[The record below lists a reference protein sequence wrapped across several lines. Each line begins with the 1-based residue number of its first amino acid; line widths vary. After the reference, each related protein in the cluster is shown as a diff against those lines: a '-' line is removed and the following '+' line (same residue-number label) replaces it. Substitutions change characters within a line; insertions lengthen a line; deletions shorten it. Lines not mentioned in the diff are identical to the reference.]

1 MAKRKKT
8 TPEAALAAAEKKRIA
23 ASMNSLAKER
33 DAWRAAAI
41 VAAALILVWPFT
53 KLKF

>member
-1 MAKRKKT
+1 MAKRKR

-23 ASMNSLAKER
+23 ESMKSLAKER
-33 DAWRAAAI
+33 DFWRAAAI
-41 VAAALILVWPFT
+41 VAGALILVWLWT

>member
-1 MAKRKKT
+1 MAKRKKS
-8 TPEAALAAAEKKRIA
+8 PEAVLAAAEKKRVA

-33 DAWRAAAI
+33 DVWRALAL
-41 VAAALILVWPFT
+41 VAGALILFWLWT